1 MYKNK
6 SGATLVNMEE
16 ERVVWSLPNTFC
28 SPTDVPGHL
37 TEMPQVPRGTVWSH
51 LSHMLHL
58 HQTTWHFHEQDVFAY
73 TSASW
78 YLYPC
83 YLFQLYDSVQAS
95 PLGWR
100 LSFFCSSILSN
111 RMSRILFQIQQYLLS
126 YYYEPG
132 SVYLHMLL
140 NPLVIICVPSRMWTR
155 GGDCVLH
162 LCLQCLTKCSAY
174 KVLTKLPN
182 NWIYKSLPLSYAPF
196 WLTASVS
203 YWPERTTNIFFLSGK
218 NTDKVWTMVLMA
230 PYYRNISI

>member
-1 MYKNK
+1 MSQGISQKCLKFLGAQFEAISAICSIYTKPPGISMNKMYLLIPLHLDTCIL
-6 SGATLVNMEE
+6 ATSSSCMIQ
-16 ERVVWSLPNTFC
+16 FKH
-28 SPTDVPGHL
+28 HL
-37 TEMPQVPRGTVWSH
+37 LGEDFPFSVH
-51 LSHMLHL
+51 LSY
-58 HQTTWHFHEQDVFAY
+58 QTECQGFFFRFSNIYWAITM
-73 TSASW
+73 S
-78 YLYPC
+78 
-83 YLFQLYDSVQAS
+83 QA
-95 PLGWR
+95 
-100 LSFFCSSILSN
+100 
-111 RMSRILFQIQQYLLS
+111 
-126 YYYEPG
+126 
-132 SVYLHMLL
+132 VYLHMLL

-182 NWIYKSLPLSYAPF
+182 KWIYKSLPLSYAPF